1 MDERKKPTFYSY
13 ANGVRISDEK
23 INAWIEQRVK
33 DVRETQEGASLVRSG
48 DTMVAAF
55 WGEDDVFLTVS
66 TSDGYSAVKID
77 HDEEV
82 PKYVRGAGNAP
93 M

>member
-13 ANGVRISDEK
+13 ANAVRISDEK
-23 INAWIEQRVK
+23 INAWIEQCVK
-33 DVRETQEGASLVRSG
+33 DVRRRKDAAAVRSG

-55 WGEDDVFLTVS
+55 WYHADVFLTVS
-66 TSDGYSAVKID
+66 TSDGYSSVHIE

-82 PKYVRGAGNAP
+82 PKYVRGAGNFR
-93 M
+93 